1 MLHRFAVQLHIN
13 IQLLSGEI
21 LYDNGDRDNVSEL
34 VKKNIGLI
42 AGVIEQK
49 SDCVTDEGNG
59 YVVIEFSESSASL
72 HLENVGGLFLLEE
85 LYKQVI
91 MPCNYLLP
99 FLVETNEESLFDY
112 QKEGVEWLSSNNLS
126 ILADD
131 MGLGKSLQVI
141 VSLSRLFNSGK
152 IKSCII
158 LSPKTLIKNWVDQFN
173 QWAPHFSVLSIVAPS
188 KDILSSLEYVTS
200 RYHIIVTNYESVRGC
215 PEVLDHNLLDVMVC
229 DEAHRLRKSTSSI
242 NKTITL
248 SDIKRRW
255 LLTGTPIEKDSL
267 DAINLS
273 VVLAPNR
280 VSISSDLA
288 EFKAL
293 MLLKKYALRRTKKDL
308 IDSIPKPNE
317 KNIFIDLSSC
327 QRKLYNKTLKEALK
341 PVNVDNQL
349 KYFNLLRG
357 VVEYS
362 EECDA
367 NSKIDYVANMLMSL
381 PSSINK
387 SIVFSYLLKPL
398 KELKSIL
405 QKNTSLN
412 VVMIDGSQ
420 TASERFDLVEKFQ
433 HTDSID
439 IVLASIRAASEGITL
454 TKAYRVIFLNKWWN
468 PSLNMQAR
476 DRVIRIGQDK
486 SVDVI
491 SLYVNDTVDDLLI
504 RTLQNKKELW
514 KRLVEQGLSESLV
527 ASLIMSSVKG

>member
-1 MLHRFAVQLHIN
+1 
-13 IQLLSGEI
+13 
-21 LYDNGDRDNVSEL
+21 
-34 VKKNIGLI
+34 
-42 AGVIEQK
+42 
-49 SDCVTDEGNG
+49 
-59 YVVIEFSESSASL
+59 
-72 HLENVGGLFLLEE
+72 
-85 LYKQVI
+85 
-91 MPCNYLLP
+91 
-99 FLVETNEESLFDY
+99 
-112 QKEGVEWLSSNNLS
+112 
-126 ILADD
+126 
-131 MGLGKSLQVI
+131 
-141 VSLSRLFNSGK
+141 
-152 IKSCII
+152 
-158 LSPKTLIKNWVDQFN
+158 
-173 QWAPHFSVLSIVAPS
+173 
-188 KDILSSLEYVTS
+188 
-200 RYHIIVTNYESVRGC
+200 
-215 PEVLDHNLLDVMVC
+215 
-229 DEAHRLRKSTSSI
+229 
-242 NKTITL
+242 
-248 SDIKRRW
+248 
-255 LLTGTPIEKDSL
+255 
-267 DAINLS
+267 
-273 VVLAPNR
+273 
-280 VSISSDLA
+280 
-288 EFKAL
+288 